1 MFWVLFVVMS
11 SFVSN
16 LVSCFSQ
23 CLVASIGFERNFSVF
38 EEKKKEK
45 IVFYWFKMLIL
56 IIPFEVTSGHF
67 CDIAFPSPGVFSVFF
82 HLYKTFCYALL
93 FVSRQFSTVGWW
105 FFLKK
110 KACFLT
116 DMIFCNTSILKY
128 RKENDIF

>member
-82 HLYKTFCYALL
+82 ICTRHFVMHYFLYLDSFQQLADD
-93 FVSRQFSTVGWW
+93 
-105 FFLKK
+105 FF
-110 KACFLT
+110 
-116 DMIFCNTSILKY
+116 
-128 RKENDIF
+128 